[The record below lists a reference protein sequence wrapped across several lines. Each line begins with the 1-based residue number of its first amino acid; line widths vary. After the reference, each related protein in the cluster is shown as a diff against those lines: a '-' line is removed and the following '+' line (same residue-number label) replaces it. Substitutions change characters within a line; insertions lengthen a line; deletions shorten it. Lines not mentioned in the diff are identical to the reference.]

1 VDEERRAQL
10 RSDFHA
16 QTARIAYSELQRY
29 FAGGHLVRV
38 DSGLDLVE
46 VAVALA
52 EDDRQRFE
60 AWTGADDVAVVD
72 DDQARR
78 WLRAGTE
85 LWAVVAQP
93 WVLVQE
99 SRRSGNGSN
108 GDKDRKPVQ
117 VERPAPTE

>member
-1 VDEERRAQL
+1 MESERRGQL
-10 RSDFHA
+10 RTDFHA
-16 QTARIAYSELQRY
+16 QTARIAFTELQRY

-38 DSGLDLVE
+38 RSGLDLVE

-60 AWTGADDVAVVD
+60 AWIRGGEVAIVD
-72 DDQARR
+72 DGQARR
-78 WLRAGTE
+78 WLELDSE

-99 SRRSGNGSN
+99 SRR
-108 GDKDRKPVQ
+108 GDDRRRGL
-117 VERPAPTE
+117 ENHGDGGG

>member
-1 VDEERRAQL
+1 MPDTAEPGHTAAAERRAQL

-16 QTARIAYSELQRY
+16 QTARIAFTELQRY

-38 DSGLDLVE
+38 RSGLDLVD

-60 AWTGADDVAVVD
+60 AWIRTGEVAVVD
-72 DDQARR
+72 DGQARR
-78 WLRAGTE
+78 WLEFDSE

-99 SRRSGNGSN
+99 SRR
-108 GDKDRKPVQ
+108 DKDRGSEQ
-117 VERPAPTE
+117 AGDR